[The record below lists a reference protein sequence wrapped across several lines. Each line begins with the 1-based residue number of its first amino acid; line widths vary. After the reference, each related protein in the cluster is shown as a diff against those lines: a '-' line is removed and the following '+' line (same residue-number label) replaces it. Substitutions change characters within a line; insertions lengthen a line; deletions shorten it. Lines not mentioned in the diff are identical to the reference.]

1 MLQLNYIREN
11 RDTVIERLAVK
22 HFKETGLVDEIIHL
36 DEDRRKIQAESDAL
50 SGEANAAAKQIGDL
64 MRQGKREVSAVLW
77 DC

>member
-22 HFKETGLVDEIIHL
+22 HFKEIGLVDEIISL

-50 SGEANAAAKQIGDL
+50 SGEANAAAKQI
-64 MRQGKREVSAVLW
+64 EI
-77 DC
+77 